1 MITGIA
7 HVCFTCRD
15 LAASEAF
22 YVETLGLR
30 HAFDFVND
38 AGRRFG
44 VYIHAGE
51 RTFIELFDGKLGE
64 RAEGQAY
71 RHVCLE
77 VDDIEATVAALRA
90 RGVEVSDPKLGSDG
104 SWQAWLADPDGNR
117 IELHHYTPESKQ
129 GLGCRTA
136 P

>member
-1 MITGIA
+1 VITGIA

-22 YVETLGLR
+22 YVETVGMR
-30 HAFDFVND
+30 HGFDFVND
-38 AGRRFG
+38 EGRRFG

-51 RTFIELFDGKLGE
+51 RTFIELFEGTLGE

-77 VDDIEATVAALRA
+77 VDDIEATVAEFRA

-129 GLGCRTA
+129 GLGGRTS

>member
-1 MITGIA
+1 MIKGIA

-22 YVETLGLR
+22 YVERLGLR

-38 AGRRFG
+38 EGRRFG
-44 VYIHAGE
+44 VYIHAGG
-51 RTFIELFDGKLGE
+51 RTFIELFEGRLGE

-77 VDDIEATVAALRA
+77 VDDIEATVAELRS
-90 RGVEVSDPKLGSDG
+90 RGVEVTDPNLGSDG

-117 IELHHYTPESKQ
+117 IELHCYTPHSKQ
-129 GLGCRTA
+129 A
-136 P
+136 PSLT

>member
-1 MITGIA
+1 MIKGLA

-22 YVETLGLR
+22 YVETLGMR
-30 HAFDFVND
+30 HAFDFVNEE
-38 AGRRFG
+38 GRRFG
-44 VYIHAGE
+44 VYVHAGE
-51 RTFIELFDGKLGE
+51 RTFIELFEGKVGE

-77 VDDIEATVAALRA
+77 VDDIEATVAELRA

-117 IELHHYTPESKQ
+117 IELHCYTPESQ
-129 GLGCRTA
+129 QA
-136 P
+136 PSLA